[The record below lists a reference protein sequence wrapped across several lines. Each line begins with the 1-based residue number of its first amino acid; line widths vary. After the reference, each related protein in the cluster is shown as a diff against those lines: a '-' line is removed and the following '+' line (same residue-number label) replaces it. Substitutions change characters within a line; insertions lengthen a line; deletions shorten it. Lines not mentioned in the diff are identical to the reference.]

1 VGLDKPQICM
11 NRRSTHLGNIFIDFL
26 TSDIFREQK
35 NAKTGRHPTE
45 KDAFGYA
52 NLEGEQSN
60 QRVAPNR

>member
-1 VGLDKPQICM
+1 MG
-11 NRRSTHLGNIFIDFL
+11 FL

-52 NLEGEQSN
+52 NLEGEQAN
-60 QRVAPNR
+60 QGVAKNS